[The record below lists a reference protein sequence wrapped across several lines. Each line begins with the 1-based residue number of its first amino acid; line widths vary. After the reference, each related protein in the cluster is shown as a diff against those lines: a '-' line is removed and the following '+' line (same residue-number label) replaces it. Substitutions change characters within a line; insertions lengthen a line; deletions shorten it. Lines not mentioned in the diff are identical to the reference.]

1 VKRFVRSEIGAAV
14 LWVIGS
20 FVLGAVIAPWLYQAG
35 KSFGDFTATGDF
47 SRLIES
53 VGGSCRRAGFG
64 RYFNRGLMLSAL
76 VLLPFLLR
84 RLRFL
89 RAENTG
95 GGHRLWEKL
104 PWQKAL
110 IHILLGGLIA
120 ISVAW
125 TSASLLEWMGYFAPN
140 GKSPTFGRIFSKVL
154 VPAVA
159 VSLVEEWLFR
169 GLLLGLWLR
178 YARPFSACIGASL
191 LFAILHFVEP
201 PQEWKIIDPTHWL
214 AGFSLLGGILVHFSC
229 GVFIVSE
236 FIPMLAVGLALA
248 WARLRSGALWL
259 PIALHAGWI
268 IALKGFFMTHNLVK
282 AMKPDPLLLGIG
294 DMRTGL
300 WLLIPL
306 GLTVALCHVVIKAA
320 DGRDGNSMR

>member
-1 VKRFVRSEIGAAV
+1 M
-14 LWVIGS
+14 LWVLGS
-20 FVLGAVIAPWLYQAG
+20 FVLGAMIAPWLYQAG
-35 KSFGDFTATGDF
+35 KAFAGFTAAGDF

-53 VGGSCRRAGFG
+53 VGGSCERAGFG
-64 RYFNRGLMLSAL
+64 RYFNRALMLSAL
-76 VLLPFLLR
+76 VLLPFLMR
-84 RLRFL
+84 RLRIL
-89 RAENTG
+89 RADG
-95 GGHRLWEKL
+95 GKASNNLWEKL
-104 PWQKAL
+104 PWQRAL
-110 IHILLGGLIA
+110 IHILLGGSIA
-120 ISVAW
+120 IGVAW
-125 TSASLLEWMGYFAPN
+125 GSASLLESMGYFAAN
-140 GKSPTFGRIFSKVL
+140 GNSPAFGRIVSKVL

-178 YARPFSACIGASL
+178 YARPFSACIGASM
-191 LFAILHFVEP
+191 LFAVLHFVEP

-214 AGFSLLGGILVHFSC
+214 AGFSLLGGVLVHFTC
-229 GVFIVSE
+229 GFFIGSE
-236 FIPMLAVGLALA
+236 FTPMFAVGLALA

-320 DGRDGNSMR
+320 DARDENSMR